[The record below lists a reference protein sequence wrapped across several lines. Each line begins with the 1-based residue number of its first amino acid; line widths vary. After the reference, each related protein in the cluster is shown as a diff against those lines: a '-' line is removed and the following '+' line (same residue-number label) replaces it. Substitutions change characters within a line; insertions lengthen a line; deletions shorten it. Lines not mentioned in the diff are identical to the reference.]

1 VVNKVANPEI
11 VAGITA
17 YLREHFPEVEF
28 TTVVDGKT
36 HSVIFR
42 ATCRPWYRLE
52 VTTRFLE
59 GAEGTATSLEW
70 LRTWDLAGHLREA
83 RGLPVTLATT
93 GLHIASRHPVGLS
106 TRR

>member
-1 VVNKVANPEI
+1 MFRAGSRGEQGGEPGI

-42 ATCRPWYRLE
+42 ATCRAWYRLE
-52 VTTRFLE
+52 VTTPFLE
-59 GAEGTATSLEW
+59 GAEGTTTSLEW
-70 LRTWDLAGHLREA
+70 RPGCLGWRSWYWVSECGDA
-83 RGLPVTLATT
+83 
-93 GLHIASRHPVGLS
+93 
-106 TRR
+106 